1 VAAVAIPHG
10 LDGAVLADAPELGGA
25 LVRSVESGSP
35 AALQG
40 LRANDVIVRANRQSV
55 TNLEELLN
63 RAHSA
68 TSLVLEVRRGKATLL
83 IPLR

>member
-1 VAAVAIPHG
+1 
-10 LDGAVLADAPELGGA
+10 
-25 LVRSVESGSP
+25 
-35 AALQG
+35 LQG
-40 LRANDVIVRANRQSV
+40 LRENDVIVRANRQSV